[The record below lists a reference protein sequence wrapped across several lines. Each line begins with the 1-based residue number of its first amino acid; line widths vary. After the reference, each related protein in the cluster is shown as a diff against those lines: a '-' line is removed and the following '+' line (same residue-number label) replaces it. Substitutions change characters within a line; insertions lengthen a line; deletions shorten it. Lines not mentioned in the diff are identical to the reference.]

1 METAQASRIVELE
14 SLEAT
19 QARRIVKLEDAR
31 ANLKLEKQNVT
42 VGYRRLVKK
51 YKRPE
56 EKANVVEHEKTDAT
70 EAHAGQ
76 LAEVDEKLAKETQDY
91 TDYCWDVRHSIHELH
106 KVMKASLRKVGVRC
120 LPFPAKN
127 ALIDDY
133 IGWFE
138 EEVKVVPG
146 LSGS

>member
-1 METAQASRIVELE
+1 METAQASRILELE

-19 QARRIVKLEDAR
+19 QARRIAKLEDAR

-42 VGYRRLVKK
+42 VGYRRLAKK

-91 TDYCWDVRHSIHELH
+91 TDYCWDV
-106 KVMKASLRKVGVRC
+106 
-120 LPFPAKN
+120 
-127 ALIDDY
+127 
-133 IGWFE
+133 
-138 EEVKVVPG
+138 
-146 LSGS
+146 